1 MNAEQSAR
9 RLLELAG
16 KATSG
21 PWYYG
26 SVTYDNHPPVA
37 MVSTDL
43 GMINPLNHDH
53 HICGMDAKKM
63 DTAEFIAESRTLAP
77 KIAEAL
83 LVALEALETIVVDV
97 ARLQVEN
104 PEAEEFQMVADN
116 AQRTIQKLFAEEK

>member
-83 LVALEALETIVVDV
+83 LVAMQILDDWAPLIPNYDDICDAFQRIEKIF
-97 ARLQVEN
+97 VE
-104 PEAEEFQMVADN
+104 
-116 AQRTIQKLFAEEK
+116 KK